1 MSSLECCHLPNSC
14 LLSQRRCCHVTPL
27 TSPLDNRCWRSSVST
42 EQRRGRT
49 NCRRESHLLI
59 YYRGAVNEMFIY
71 YRGVVTKLLIHYR
84 GAANELFIYYTGVVT
99 KLLIYYRDVVIN
111 MVPYCS
117 DVVINLFI
125 YYRETYIYSKVV
137 VDLLHRHR
145 YKNVQFF
152 LQVC

>member
-14 LLSQRRCCHVTPL
+14 LLSRRRCCHVTPQ

-59 YYRGAVNEMFIY
+59 YYRGAANELFIYYRRVVTKLFIY
-71 YRGVVTKLLIHYR
+71 YRGVVIH
-84 GAANELFIYYTGVVT
+84 
-99 KLLIYYRDVVIN
+99 
-111 MVPYCS
+111 MVPCCS

-125 YYRETYIYSKVV
+125 YYRETYINYSKVV
-137 VDLLHRHR
+137 VDLLHR
-145 YKNVQFF
+145 
-152 LQVC
+152 